1 MYVAWNQPA
10 DAVQYVRK
18 SGIDPVRDIGD
29 PFTLNDLGNA
39 FRLAGD
45 LDYATTLYRTAM
57 ARDES
62 FAFPYNGLGDVYR
75 DRALIAYGHNKAD
88 EAKSQL
94 AEAMKSYTEA
104 SERRGKEAGPNR
116 SIGLYNLGE
125 ARPPATVPR
134 GAAIYRNLWNHIL
147 R

>member
-1 MYVAWNQPA
+1 CVEYTRPA

-39 FRLAGD
+39 FRLTGD

-57 ARDES
+57 SRDES
-62 FAFPYNGLGDVYR
+62 FAFPHNGLGDVYR
-75 DRALIAYGHNKAD
+75 DRALIAYGDNKTD

-94 AEAMKSYTEA
+94 AEAMKSYTDA
-104 SERRGKEAGPNR
+104 LERRGKEAGANR
-116 SIGLYNLGE
+116 ANELFN
-125 ARPPATVPR
+125 
-134 GAAIYRNLWNHIL
+134 
-147 R
+147 